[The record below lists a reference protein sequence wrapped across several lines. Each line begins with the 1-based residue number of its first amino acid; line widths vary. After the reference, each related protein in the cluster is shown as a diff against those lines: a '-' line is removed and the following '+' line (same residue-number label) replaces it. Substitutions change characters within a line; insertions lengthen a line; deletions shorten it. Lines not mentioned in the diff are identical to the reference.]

1 MFANATLLV
10 SGNGQD
16 AQGSDNPIPLSPQWL
31 QPKPGESKP
40 GVGTGESSPLPA
52 YGNHSDN
59 TEEMHDQKKKD
70 VFRPSLLDMETG
82 RHDRWRDEE
91 RDTNSSLRKDRWS
104 DGDKELGDSRRMDLW
119 PKNSSLLRVKR
130 LSENVVLP
138 SRGSPLSAG
147 YDLSSVSPAKVPARG
162 KALIPTDLSIAI
174 PEGTYARIG
183 KSQPSYFNVIYARF
197 AYGLI
202 LFLKLGLVDL
212 APRSGLTWKH
222 SIDVGG
228 GVIDADYRGP
238 VGVILFNHSD
248 LDFEVKVDDRIANLI
263 IQKIVTPNV
272 MEVEDLDATVR
283 GAGGFGNSF
292 RVKRLSENAVLPSRG
307 SPLSAGYDL
316 SSVSAAKVP
325 ARGKALIPT
334 DLSIAIPEGTYAR
347 IGKSQPLYFNV
358 IYARF
363 AYGLILFLKLGFV
376 DLAPRSGL
384 TWKHSIDV
392 GEGVID
398 ADYRGPVGVILCNH
412 SDVDFEVKV
421 GDKIAQLIIEMI
433 VTPNAVEVEDVDA
446 TVRGA
451 GGCGNSFRVK
461 RLSENA
467 VLPSRGS
474 PISAGCDL
482 SSVSPAKV
490 PARGKA
496 LIPTDL
502 SIAIPEGTY
511 ARIGKSQPSYF
522 NVIYARFAYGLILF
536 LKLGLVDLAPR
547 SGLTWKHSID
557 VGGGVIDADY
567 RGPVGV
573 ILFNHSDVDF
583 EVKVGDRIAQIII
596 QKIMTPNAMEV
607 EDLDATVRGA
617 GGFGS
622 TGVRACFAS

>member
-1 MFANATLLV
+1 MELTSIN
-10 SGNGQD
+10 SN

-31 QPKPGESKP
+31 LPKPGESKP

-82 RHDRWRDEE
+82 RRDRWRDEE
-91 RDTNSSLRKDRWS
+91 RDTKSSLRKDRWR
-104 DGDKELGDSRRMDLW
+104 DGDKELGDSRRMDRW
-119 PKNSSLLRVKR
+119 PENSSLLRVKR
-130 LSENVVLP
+130 LSENV
-138 SRGSPLSAG
+138 
-147 YDLSSVSPAKVPARG
+147 
-162 KALIPTDLSIAI
+162 
-174 PEGTYARIG
+174 
-183 KSQPSYFNVIYARF
+183 
-197 AYGLI
+197 
-202 LFLKLGLVDL
+202 
-212 APRSGLTWKH
+212 
-222 SIDVGG
+222 
-228 GVIDADYRGP
+228 
-238 VGVILFNHSD
+238 
-248 LDFEVKVDDRIANLI
+248 
-263 IQKIVTPNV
+263 
-272 MEVEDLDATVR
+272 
-283 GAGGFGNSF
+283 
-292 RVKRLSENAVLPSRG
+292 VLPSRG

-347 IGKSQPLYFNV
+347 I
-358 IYARF
+358 
-363 AYGLILFLKLGFV
+363 
-376 DLAPRSGL
+376 APRSGL

-398 ADYRGPVGVILCNH
+398 ANYRGPVGVILCNH

-421 GDKIAQLIIEMI
+421 GDRIAQLIIEMI
-433 VTPNAVEVEDVDA
+433 VTPNGVEVEDLDA

-461 RLSENA
+461 RLSKNV

-474 PISAGCDL
+474 PLSAGYDL
-482 SSVSPAKV
+482 SSVSVAKV

-511 ARIGKSQPSYF
+511 ARI
-522 NVIYARFAYGLILF
+522 
-536 LKLGLVDLAPR
+536 APR

-573 ILFNHSDVDF
+573 ILCNHSDVDF
-583 EVKVGDRIAQIII
+583 EVKVGDRVAQIII

-622 TGVRACFAS
+622 TGVRACCAS